1 MNTQSTAARNN
12 ASAGSAIERWLAIV
26 AQILRIVLWPLR
38 RFSTA
43 LFPSQDFD
51 GLSSAVTA
59 KAAQQFVTYLT
70 SVQEARRKQQLQ
82 SAETAASPPLLVSQV
97 WQATGF
103 TALRE
108 QAVQNHALV
117 LIYLHSPLHRASASV
132 CQQVLTN
139 EAFLEYLSDAHVLG
153 MGVSVHTA
161 LGQHLQQVLQ
171 ATALP
176 CLALLE
182 PGDSSTL
189 QMLFR
194 AQGPALLDMLKLDT
208 TAAST
213 TNNRAVE
220 QQLLPFLR
228 AALHH
233 HQNVVAEQTVRR
245 LQREEE
251 TELRRSQDEEYQV
264 ALAADQERERQ
275 VQEERLVKER
285 EQREVEEQEAA
296 KVTAKEEA
304 LCVAMS
310 LVLPE
315 PAQGT
320 PNISTVRFVL
330 PSGAKLN
337 RRFGSDET
345 IGALRAF
352 LFLHFQEK
360 NMPMTNIGL
369 STNFPKHSYNDK
381 DGQTLREA
389 GLTPQAVLMVQ
400 DLDA

>member
-1 MNTQSTAARNN
+1 MIYFETMNKQSSPAVRN
-12 ASAGSAIERWLAIV
+12 ASTGSTMERWLAIV

-43 LFPSQDFD
+43 IFPSQEFD

-70 SVQEARRKQQLQ
+70 SVQEARRKQQP
-82 SAETAASPPLLVSQV
+82 SEEAAPLVAQV

-117 LIYLHSPLHRASASV
+117 LVYLHSPLHRASERI
-132 CQQVLTN
+132 CQQVLCH
-139 EAFLEYLSDAHVLG
+139 EAFLQYLQDAHVLG

-161 LGQHLQQVLQ
+161 LGAHLQQVLQ

-182 PGDSSTL
+182 PTGDAGTL

-194 AQGPALLDMLKLDT
+194 AQGPALLDLLQFD
-208 TAAST
+208 AST
-213 TNNRAVE
+213 TNRAVE

-228 AALHH
+228 AALQH

-251 TELRRSQDEEYQV
+251 TELRRSQDEEYQ
-264 ALAADQERERQ
+264 ATLLADQERERR
-275 VQEERLVKER
+275 VQEERERKER
-285 EQREVEEQEAA
+285 EQREVEEQEQA
-296 KVTAKEEA
+296 KLTAKEEA
-304 LCVAMS
+304 LAMAMS
-310 LVLPE
+310 LVQPE

-337 RRFGSDET
+337 RRFASDEN
-345 IGALRAF
+345 IAALRAF

-360 NMPMTNIGL
+360 NIPMTNIGL
-369 STNFPKHSYNDK
+369 STNFPKHSYNDA
-381 DGQTLREA
+381 DGQTLRDA
-389 GLTPQAVLMVQ
+389 GLVPQAVLMVQ